1 MQGIGI
7 KTIISTCQP
16 EPFVVVV
23 GDHHSAEQ
31 VFLVCENKTVCEIPL
46 KDIPIYLVA
55 IYYVFNMCYLTKGCT
70 NFYAFLELTV
80 FKLPVK
86 VPASVV
92 SLHSSLDAL

>member
-1 MQGIGI
+1 MQGVGI

-16 EPFVVVV
+16 EPFVIVV

-31 VFLVCENKTVCEIPL
+31 AFLVCENKVVCEISL

-55 IYYVFNMCYLTKGCT
+55 IYYVFNMCYPKGCT
-70 NFYAFLELTV
+70 NFYAFLELAV

-86 VPASVV
+86 VSASVV
-92 SLHSSLDAL
+92 SLHSRLDAL